1 MVGVSQLWKIRL
13 KKGPQMSSLQRRIA
27 VVIDTTANL
36 VTQLRE
42 LDLLREQV
50 RKAEELYHL
59 AKQELRDADKSSPL
73 SIREGAQRMKGELFI
88 RYYNVSPNSISR
100 VQGPGV
106 RAC

>member
-1 MVGVSQLWKIRL
+1 MENPT
-13 KKGPQMSSLQRRIA
+13 KKGPQMSSLQRRTA

-59 AKQELRDADKSSPL
+59 AAQERDADKSSPL
-73 SIREGAQRMKGELFI
+73 STPGNL
-88 RYYNVSPNSISR
+88 SR
-100 VQGPGV
+100 H
-106 RAC
+106 

>member
-1 MVGVSQLWKIRL
+1 MVGVLHIPLQEIPLWKIRL

-59 AKQELRDADKSSPL
+59 DKQELRDADKSSPL
-73 SIREGAQRMKGELFI
+73 STPGNL
-88 RYYNVSPNSISR
+88 SR
-100 VQGPGV
+100 H
-106 RAC
+106 

>member
-1 MVGVSQLWKIRL
+1 MGGGVAIPLQESPLWKIRL

-59 AKQELRDADKSSPL
+59 AAQERDADKSSPL
-73 SIREGAQRMKGELFI
+73 STPGNL
-88 RYYNVSPNSISR
+88 SR
-100 VQGPGV
+100 H
-106 RAC
+106 

>member
-1 MVGVSQLWKIRL
+1 MVGVLHIPLQEIPLWKIRL

-50 RKAEELYHL
+50 RKAEEIYHL
-59 AKQELRDADKSSPL
+59 AAQERDADKSSPL
-73 SIREGAQRMKGELFI
+73 STPGNL
-88 RYYNVSPNSISR
+88 SR
-100 VQGPGV
+100 H
-106 RAC
+106 

>member
-1 MVGVSQLWKIRL
+1 MVGVLHIPLQEIPLWKIRR

-50 RKAEELYHL
+50 RKAEESYHL
-59 AKQELRDADKSSPL
+59 AAQERDADKSSPL
-73 SIREGAQRMKGELFI
+73 STPGNL
-88 RYYNVSPNSISR
+88 SR
-100 VQGPGV
+100 H
-106 RAC
+106 

>member
-1 MVGVSQLWKIRL
+1 
-13 KKGPQMSSLQRRIA
+13 MSSLQRRIA

-73 SIREGAQRMKGELFI
+73 RTPDNL
-88 RYYNVSPNSISR
+88 
-100 VQGPGV
+100 
-106 RAC
+106 

>member
-1 MVGVSQLWKIRL
+1 
-13 KKGPQMSSLQRRIA
+13 MSSLQRRIA

-59 AKQELRDADKSSPL
+59 AEQELRDADNSSPL
-73 SIREGAQRMKGELFI
+73 RT
-88 RYYNVSPNSISR
+88 PNNL
-100 VQGPGV
+100 
-106 RAC
+106 

>member
-1 MVGVSQLWKIRL
+1 MVGVLHIPLQESPLWKIQL
-13 KKGPQMSSLQRRIA
+13 KKGPQMSSLQRRIV

-59 AKQELRDADKSSPL
+59 AKQELRTRINPHH
-73 SIREGAQRMKGELFI
+73 
-88 RYYNVSPNSISR
+88 
-100 VQGPGV
+100 
-106 RAC
+106 